1 MAHPVIIG
9 LTGSIAMGKSTAADM
24 LRNMGIPVHCSDD
37 AAHDIMAKGGAG
49 YHAIL
54 AAFSD
59 VENLLDD
66 AGEIDRKGALG
77 PFIYTHPE
85 RKTQLEDIIH
95 PLVRDAQQD
104 FIRNA
109 GQKGA
114 DIVVLDIPL
123 LFETGAENRMDGVI
137 CVTAPA
143 HIQRQRVFARDN
155 THMTEEKF
163 QKILAAQMPDAEKRQ
178 LSDYVVSTALGL
190 GDTRKQLE
198 TVIKDI
204 RANIN
209 VIRNAPKLDHH

>member
-1 MAHPVIIG
+1 MTLWPKV
-9 LTGSIAMGKSTAADM
+9 
-24 LRNMGIPVHCSDD
+24 
-37 AAHDIMAKGGAG
+37 AG

-77 PFIYTHPE
+77 PFIYAHPE

-95 PLVRDAQQD
+95 PFVRDAQQD

-123 LFETGAENRMDGVI
+123 LFETGAENRMMAGF
-137 CVTAPA
+137 VTAPA

-155 THMTEEKF
+155 THMTEENLKD
-163 QKILAAQMPDAEKRQ
+163 LGRTNARCRKRQ

-190 GDTRKQLE
+190 GDMRSNLKPLSKTF
-198 TVIKDI
+198 
-204 RANIN
+204 
-209 VIRNAPKLDHH
+209 APILM

>member
-77 PFIYTHPE
+77 PFIYTHRTAKHSSKISSIRLCAMPNRISSAMQGKKALILSCSIFRFYSKQG
-85 RKTQLEDIIH
+85 RKT
-95 PLVRDAQQD
+95 AWM
-104 FIRNA
+104 A
-109 GQKGA
+109 
-114 DIVVLDIPL
+114 
-123 LFETGAENRMDGVI
+123 
-137 CVTAPA
+137 
-143 HIQRQRVFARDN
+143 
-155 THMTEEKF
+155 
-163 QKILAAQMPDAEKRQ
+163 
-178 LSDYVVSTALGL
+178 
-190 GDTRKQLE
+190 
-198 TVIKDI
+198 
-204 RANIN
+204 
-209 VIRNAPKLDHH
+209 